1 MSVFESTELAAAFR
15 EAGAH
20 GYLLKSDVGVALAD
34 AIGTLLSGGTFFR
47 VRMETVAADLNGDRQ
62 GASEPWARL
71 TPREREV
78 LQLLAEGKSNK
89 EVASSLRI
97 SPKTV
102 ETHRAR
108 IMSKLDVHSVGGLV
122 RYAIRNRLMDA

>member
-1 MSVFESTELAAAFR
+1 
-15 EAGAH
+15 
-20 GYLLKSDVGVALAD
+20 
-34 AIGTLLSGGTFFR
+34 
-47 VRMETVAADLNGDRQ
+47 
-62 GASEPWARL
+62 
-71 TPREREV
+71 V
-78 LQLLAEGKSNK
+78 LQQLAGGKSNK
-89 EVASSLRI
+89 EVAAALKI